1 MSVQPEL
8 VEYYAKRAREY
19 ERVYEKPE
27 RQSDLAR
34 LHEIVPALLA
44 GRHVLEIAC
53 GTGYW
58 TAPIAFVAHS
68 ITAVDLA
75 AETLLVAR
83 TKPVPVDRVRFLQ
96 GDAFAL
102 DSLSGVF
109 DAAFAG
115 FWWSH
120 IRLEDQD
127 AFLNGLHRRLAPGSR
142 IVLVDNQYVPGSNHP
157 ITRTDAAGN
166 TFQERSLAS
175 GERHEVLKN
184 FPSVSALRTAL
195 VSAGG
200 CDVDVRSLEYYWIA
214 SYSLPDAA

>member
-8 VEYYAKRAREY
+8 VDYYAKRAREY
-19 ERVYEKPE
+19 ERVYDKPE

-34 LHEIVPALLA
+34 LHEIVPVMFA

-58 TAPIAFVAHS
+58 TAPIASVAQS
-68 ITAVDLA
+68 VTAIDLA

-96 GDAFAL
+96 IDAYAL
-102 DSLSGVF
+102 DSLSGTF

-120 IRLEDQD
+120 IRLEDQK
-127 AFLNGLHRRLAPGSR
+127 AFLNGLHRRLTPGSR
-142 IVLVDNQYVPGSNHP
+142 IVLVDNQYVAGSNHP

-166 TFQERSLAS
+166 TFQERTLAS

-184 FPSVSALRTAL
+184 FPTASALRTVL

-200 CDVDVRSLEYYWIA
+200 CAVDVRTLEYYWIA
-214 SYSLPDAA
+214 SYLSSDAT